1 MQQLIYVSYAS
12 DDFQSGDVFKIIET
26 SARNNPTRD
35 VTGFLVYAHDT
46 FVQFV
51 EGPAASLDALLND
64 LKADSRHQRLEV
76 LERREGRGRCFPNW
90 RMERLAVSGG
100 DARILEQKLRQTE
113 ISQATIARL
122 VETIMT
128 PRMAA

>member
-26 SARNNPTRD
+26 SARNNPTRE
-35 VTGFLVYAHDT
+35 VTGFLVYA
-46 FVQFV
+46 
-51 EGPAASLDALLND
+51 LDALLDD